1 MDASAI
7 KRRYEWQAYRKLD
20 IEELEKKDEEI
31 IKNYNA
37 TFGGHFAKVIKI
49 NKFKYILIYFNNEND
64 LLNAIYRSTMVED
77 LGKGLKIKLQ
87 DELIGDK
94 GTYKRKTGINRFKVP
109 TQTKKDKF
117 VDAQSDILST
127 ILRTEEEHAD
137 FDALNNNFSD
147 RLNKIEKKLDLP
159 KGKDKKMEEKD
170 DINKNKKRVVTT
182 QGQREDSDS
191 E

>member
-1 MDASAI
+1 M
-7 KRRYEWQAYRKLD
+7 E
-20 IEELEKKDEEI
+20 
-31 IKNYNA
+31 
-37 TFGGHFAKVIKI
+37 
-49 NKFKYILIYFNNEND
+49 
-64 LLNAIYRSTMVED
+64 ED

-94 GTYKRKTGINRFKVP
+94 GTYKRKTGINRFKTP

-127 ILRTEEEHAD
+127 IPRTEEHAD

-147 RLNKIEKKLDLP
+147 RLNKIEKKIDLP
-159 KGKDKKMEEKD
+159 KGKDKKIEEKD
-170 DINKNKKRVVTT
+170 DINKNKKRIVTM

>member
-1 MDASAI
+1 
-7 KRRYEWQAYRKLD
+7 
-20 IEELEKKDEEI
+20 
-31 IKNYNA
+31 
-37 TFGGHFAKVIKI
+37 
-49 NKFKYILIYFNNEND
+49 
-64 LLNAIYRSTMVED
+64 MVED

>member
-37 TFGGHFAKVIKI
+37 TFG
-49 NKFKYILIYFNNEND
+49 N
-64 LLNAIYRSTMVED
+64 
-77 LGKGLKIKLQ
+77 LQ
-87 DELIGDK
+87 IHNGRRF
-94 GTYKRKTGINRFKVP
+94 RKRFKVP

-127 ILRTEEEHAD
+127 IPRTEEEHAD

-159 KGKDKKMEEKD
+159 KGKDKKMEETMTLTK
-170 DINKNKKRVVTT
+170 IKKA
-182 QGQREDSDS
+182 
-191 E
+191 